1 VARRVRA
8 GEDVRD
14 LRSNP
19 VASILLCDDERDSAD
34 VLARELE
41 SLGHDVTIARTCAEA
56 FAAACAR
63 DFDVLVAAPFL
74 RDGSTLVLPSALG
87 IRRPRL
93 TVLLSRIG
101 DRLAPAVVRRVGFDT
116 QLTKLVDGRSLD
128 RLVRAVFVTVDVE
141 PAEPPEPVPAS
152 EVGARAP
159 R

>member
-1 VARRVRA
+1 M
-8 GEDVRD
+8 RD
-14 LRSNP
+14 LRCIP
-19 VASILLCDDERDSAD
+19 GAKLLLCDDERDAAD
-34 VLARELE
+34 ALAVDLE
-41 SLGHDVTIARTCAEA
+41 GLGHDVTVARTCAEA
-56 FAAACAR
+56 FAAACAH

-93 TVLLSRIG
+93 TVLLSRLG
-101 DRLAPAVVRRVGFDT
+101 DRLTPVVVRRVGFDL
-116 QLTKLVDGRSLD
+116 QLTKLVDPRVLD

-141 PAEPPEPVPAS
+141 AAEPVPAS